1 MICGKCGHNL
11 KDDAVFCP
19 NCGSRVEANSTKEAY
34 NGNFNQGSNQGYDM
48 PWQHSNPT
56 SSKRSVND
64 NINDG
69 VQRMEE
75 SNSFVFRSLG
85 LALKVLLS
93 KPIRL
98 WGLSLLSVVLFAL
111 TSALCCG
118 LPILA
123 ISAVEVLKA
132 GMCCVYLDAYNKKE
146 VDSKQ
151 IFSGFSSFGR
161 FCKISGGML
170 WKNLW
175 LFIWMLVPIFGP
187 IIYCVKAISYSF
199 TPYILL
205 KKPDMS
211 SLDALKY
218 SMKLT
223 NGYKLK
229 IFLTGLLV
237 GVILLVVYLIELLI
251 VSLFMRIGVAALVM
265 IFFTIFVLLNL
276 IIFIL
281 FPLFAGTLSA
291 AMFTEVLRLEKV
303 NDIEL

>member
-1 MICGKCGHNL
+1 MVCGKCGHTL

-19 NCGSRVEANSTKEAY
+19 HCGSRVGADSVQEKFSGGT
-34 NGNFNQGSNQGYDM
+34 NQGYDV
-48 PWQHSNPT
+48 PWQRPESQ
-56 SSKRSVND
+56 SSKKSNFND

-69 VQRMEE
+69 INRMQE
-75 SNSFVFRSLG
+75 SDSFVFRSLG
-85 LALKVLLS
+85 LTLRVLFS

-98 WGLSLLSVVLFAL
+98 WGLSLLSIILYAFA
-111 TSALCCG
+111 SALCFG
-118 LPILA
+118 IPILA
-123 ISAVEVLKA
+123 ISAVEVLKV

-175 LFIWMLVPIFGP
+175 LLLWMLVPIVGP
-187 IIYCVKAISYSF
+187 IICFVKAISYSF

-205 KKPDMS
+205 KKPKMS
-211 SLDALKY
+211 PLDALKY

-223 NGYKLK
+223 DGYKLK
-229 IFLTGLLV
+229 IFLTALLV
-237 GVILLVVYLIELLI
+237 GIILLAVFLVESLVVG
-251 VSLFMRIGVAALVM
+251 LFVKIGVAALIM
-265 IFFTIFVLLNL
+265 IFTTVFGLINLVIYILL
-276 IIFIL
+276 
-281 FPLFAGTLSA
+281 PLFFGTLSA
-291 AMFTEVLRLEKV
+291 AMFTEVLRLKKI